1 MCLLLQTYHCSVDSH
16 TCTKWIRVCNLM
28 SHDNDLI
35 FRHDKLSECL
45 SLYTGFHTGILCCLL
60 FLTAKVSNSITV
72 FNHSLVSASC
82 KCQVDRHTCILITQ
96 CISCSIQPQ
105 SDTQCR
111 WSCIS
116 DIDLLHFLQKWELI
130 LFDLLIT
137 GFTQYNKILVL
148 LQLLDD
154 SIHFTDI
161 FIDLPVDQCN
171 KKWLS
176 YFFDTFH
183 HFIVVININQSCD
196 HPLLFIFTDIG
207 I

>member
-1 MCLLLQTYHCSVDSH
+1 
-16 TCTKWIRVCNLM
+16 M

-60 FLTAKVSNSITV
+60 FLTAKVSNSIAV
-72 FNHSLVSASC
+72 FNHSLISASC

-96 CISCSIQPQ
+96 CISCSVQSQ

-111 WSCIS
+111 WPCIS
-116 DIDLLHFLQKWELI
+116 NIDLLHFFQKWELI

-137 GFTQYNKILVL
+137 GFTQY
-148 LQLLDD
+148 
-154 SIHFTDI
+154 
-161 FIDLPVDQCN
+161 
-171 KKWLS
+171 KKWLP